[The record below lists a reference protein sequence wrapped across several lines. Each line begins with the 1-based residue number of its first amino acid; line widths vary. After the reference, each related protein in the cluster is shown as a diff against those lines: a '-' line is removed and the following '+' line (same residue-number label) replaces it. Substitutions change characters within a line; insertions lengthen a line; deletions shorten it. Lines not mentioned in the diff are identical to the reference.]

1 VPLGIGRITLRGDAY
16 LLEFSDRVA
25 LERALAGRVVELR
38 PLRTG
43 VARLMIPPE
52 RRRPEDALQWLE
64 GLLMGGE
71 PGSRIGP

>member
-1 VPLGIGRITLRGDAY
+1 
-16 LLEFSDRVA
+16 
-25 LERALAGRVVELR
+25 VVELR